1 MSFVINDKMKSTL
14 IIYAIIIAIILIQKP
29 KILFNDNM
37 ELKILVLSKDK
48 SMSIPLLYVVVLLG
62 AAFAYYIPRYQKTN

>member
-1 MSFVINDKMKSTL
+1 MAFVINDKMKSTL

-48 SMSIPLLYVVVLLG
+48 SMSVPLLYVVVLLG
-62 AAFAYYIPRYQKTN
+62 AVFAYYIPRYQ

>member
-1 MSFVINDKMKSTL
+1 MAFVINDKMKSTL

-62 AAFAYYIPRYQKTN
+62 AAFAYYIPRYQ

>member
-62 AAFAYYIPRYQKTN
+62 AAFAYYIPRYQ

>member
-48 SMSIPLLYVVVLLG
+48 SVSVPLLYVVVLLG
-62 AAFAYYIPRYQKTN
+62 AAFAYYIPRYQ

>member
-1 MSFVINDKMKSTL
+1 MAFVINDKMKSTL

-48 SMSIPLLYVVVLLG
+48 SMSIPLLYIVVLLG
-62 AAFAYYIPRYQKTN
+62 AAFAYYIPRYQ

>member
-62 AAFAYYIPRYQKTN
+62 AAYANYIPRYQ